1 MKIIFLSG
9 GAREKAL
16 RNLLEKGE
24 NVEAVIVPLITKSND
39 RFKNVILTAIEFGIK
54 VIPVKKNEIFKVLKD
69 IDFDLLISCGFPYIL
84 HESVINLAKIAINV
98 HPTLLPKYRGYRS
111 APFIIIN
118 GEKQSGITVH
128 LLTKEMDRGDIILQ
142 ESFDVSEFD
151 TTKSLFFKS
160 QEFEV
165 DVLKKAVQI
174 IKKGNVKYTKQ
185 DESKASEYNYIRT
198 PKDSE
203 IDSNKS
209 LNDLYNYIRAC
220 DHDDYPAFF
229 YVNNEKVFIKLWRN
243 NKDKNK
249 HQI

>member
-39 RFKNVILTAIEFGIK
+39 RFKNVIFTAIEFGIK
-54 VIPVKKNEIFKVLKD
+54 VIPVKKNEIFKALKD
-69 IDFDLLISCGFPYIL
+69 IDFDVLISCGFPYIL
-84 HESVINLAKIAINV
+84 DESVINLAKLAINV

-111 APFIIIN
+111 APYIIMN
-118 GEKQSGITVH
+118 GEDKSGITIH
-128 LLTKEMDRGDIILQ
+128 LLTKEMDKGDIILQ
-142 ESFDVSEFD
+142 ESFDVSKFD
-151 TTKSLFFKS
+151 TTKSLFIKA

-165 DVLKKAVQI
+165 DILFKAIQI
-174 IKKGNVKYTKQ
+174 IKKGNIKYTVQ

-203 IDSNKS
+203 INPNKS

-220 DHDDYPAFF
+220 DSDDYPAFF
-229 YVNNEKVFIKLWRN
+229 YVKNEKVYIKLWRDNNN
-243 NKDKNK
+243 NKY
-249 HQI
+249 QI

>member
-16 RNLLEKGE
+16 RNLLKKGE

-39 RFKNVILTAIEFGIK
+39 RFKNVILTAIEFGVK

-84 HESVINLAKIAINV
+84 DESVINLAKLAINV

-111 APFIIIN
+111 APYIIMN
-118 GEKQSGITVH
+118 GEDKSGIAIH
-128 LLTKEMDRGDIILQ
+128 LLTKEMDKGDIILQ
-142 ESFDVSEFD
+142 ESFDVSKFD
-151 TTKSLFFKS
+151 TTKSLFIKA

-165 DVLKKAVQI
+165 DILFKAIQI
-174 IKKGNVKYTKQ
+174 IKKGNIKYTVQ

-203 IDSNKS
+203 IDPNKS

-220 DHDDYPAFF
+220 DSDDYPAYF
-229 YVNNEKVFIKLWRN
+229 YIKNEKVYIKLWRN
-243 NKDKNK
+243 NNNNK

>member
-24 NVEAVIVPLITKSND
+24 NLEAVIVPLITKSND
-39 RFKNVILTAIEFGIK
+39 RFKNVIFTAIEFGVK
-54 VIPVKKNEIFKVLKD
+54 VIPVKKNEIFKALKD

-84 HESVINLAKIAINV
+84 DESVINLAKLAINV

-111 APFIIIN
+111 APYIIMN
-118 GEKQSGITVH
+118 GEDKSGITIH
-128 LLTKEMDRGDIILQ
+128 LLTKEMDKGDIILQ
-142 ESFDVSEFD
+142 ESFDVSKFD
-151 TTKSLFFKS
+151 TTRSLFIKA

-165 DVLKKAVQI
+165 DILFKAIQI
-174 IKKGNVKYTKQ
+174 IKKGNIKYTVQ

-203 IDSNKS
+203 IDPNKS

-220 DHDDYPAFF
+220 DSDDYPAFF
-229 YVNNEKVFIKLWRN
+229 YIKNEKVYIKLWRDNN
-243 NKDKNK
+243 NKY
-249 HQI
+249 QI

>member
-39 RFKNVILTAIEFGIK
+39 RFKNVIFTAIEFGVK
-54 VIPVKKNEIFKVLKD
+54 VIPVKKNEIFKALKD

-84 HESVINLAKIAINV
+84 DESVINLAKLAINV

-111 APFIIIN
+111 APYIIMN
-118 GEKQSGITVH
+118 GEDKSGITIH
-128 LLTKEMDRGDIILQ
+128 LLTKEMDKGDIILQ
-142 ESFDVSEFD
+142 ESFDVSKFD
-151 TTKSLFFKS
+151 TTKSLFIKA

-165 DVLKKAVQI
+165 DILFKAIQI
-174 IKKGNVKYTKQ
+174 IKKGNIKYTVQ

-203 IDSNKS
+203 IDPNKS

-220 DHDDYPAFF
+220 DSDDYPAFF
-229 YVNNEKVFIKLWRN
+229 YIKNEKVYIKLWRDNN
-243 NKDKNK
+243 NKY
-249 HQI
+249 QI

>member
-39 RFKNVILTAIEFGIK
+39 RFKNVIFTAIEFGVK
-54 VIPVKKNEIFKVLKD
+54 VIPVKKNEIFKALKD

-84 HESVINLAKIAINV
+84 DESVINLAKLAINV

-111 APFIIIN
+111 APYIIMN
-118 GEKQSGITVH
+118 GEDKSGITIH
-128 LLTKEMDRGDIILQ
+128 LLTKEMDKGDIILQ
-142 ESFDVSEFD
+142 ESFDVSKFD
-151 TTKSLFFKS
+151 TTKSLFIKA

-165 DVLKKAVQI
+165 DILFKAIQI
-174 IKKGNVKYTKQ
+174 IKKGNIKYTVQ

-203 IDSNKS
+203 IDPNKS

-220 DHDDYPAFF
+220 DSDDYPAFF
-229 YVNNEKVFIKLWRN
+229 YVKNEKVYIKLWRDNNN
-243 NKDKNK
+243 NKY
-249 HQI
+249 QI

>member
-39 RFKNVILTAIEFGIK
+39 RFKNVIFTAIEFGVK
-54 VIPVKKNEIFKVLKD
+54 VIPIKKNEIFKALKD

-84 HESVINLAKIAINV
+84 DESVINLAKLAINV

-111 APFIIIN
+111 APYIIMN
-118 GEKQSGITVH
+118 GEDKSGITIH
-128 LLTKEMDRGDIILQ
+128 LLTKEMDKGDIILQ
-142 ESFDVSEFD
+142 ESFDVSKFD
-151 TTKSLFFKS
+151 TTKSLFIKA

-165 DVLKKAVQI
+165 DILFKAIQI
-174 IKKGNVKYTKQ
+174 IKKGNIKYTVQ
-185 DESKASEYNYIRT
+185 DENKASEYNYIRT

-203 IDSNKS
+203 IDPNKS
-209 LNDLYNYIRAC
+209 LNDLYNNIRAC
-220 DHDDYPAFF
+220 DCDDYPAFF
-229 YVNNEKVFIKLWRN
+229 YVKNEKVYIKLFRDNNNN
-243 NKDKNK
+243 NKY
-249 HQI
+249 QI

>member
-39 RFKNVILTAIEFGIK
+39 RFKNVILTAIEFGVK
-54 VIPVKKNEIFKVLKD
+54 VIPVEKNEIFKALKD

-84 HESVINLAKIAINV
+84 DESVINLAKLAINV

-111 APFIIIN
+111 APYIIMN
-118 GEKQSGITVH
+118 GEDKSGITIH
-128 LLTKEMDRGDIILQ
+128 LLTKEMDKGDIILQ
-142 ESFDVSEFD
+142 ESFDVSKFD
-151 TTKSLFFKS
+151 TTKSLFIKA

-165 DVLKKAVQI
+165 DILFKAIQI
-174 IKKGNVKYTKQ
+174 IKKGNIKYTVQ

-203 IDSNKS
+203 IDPNKS

-220 DHDDYPAFF
+220 DSDDYPAYF
-229 YVNNEKVFIKLWRN
+229 YIKNEKVYIKLWRN
-243 NKDKNK
+243 NNNNK

>member
-39 RFKNVILTAIEFGIK
+39 RFKNVIFTAIEFGIK
-54 VIPVKKNEIFKVLKD
+54 VIPVKKNEIFKALKD

-84 HESVINLAKIAINV
+84 DESVINLAKLAINV

-111 APFIIIN
+111 APYIIMN
-118 GEKQSGITVH
+118 GEDKSGITIH
-128 LLTKEMDRGDIILQ
+128 LLTKEMDKGDIILQ
-142 ESFDVSEFD
+142 ESFDVSKFD
-151 TTKSLFFKS
+151 TTKSLFIKA

-165 DVLKKAVQI
+165 DILFKAIQI
-174 IKKGNVKYTKQ
+174 IKKGNIKYTVQ

-203 IDSNKS
+203 IDPNKS

-220 DHDDYPAFF
+220 DSDDYPAFF
-229 YVNNEKVFIKLWRN
+229 YVKNEKVYIKLWRDNNN
-243 NKDKNK
+243 NKY
-249 HQI
+249 QI